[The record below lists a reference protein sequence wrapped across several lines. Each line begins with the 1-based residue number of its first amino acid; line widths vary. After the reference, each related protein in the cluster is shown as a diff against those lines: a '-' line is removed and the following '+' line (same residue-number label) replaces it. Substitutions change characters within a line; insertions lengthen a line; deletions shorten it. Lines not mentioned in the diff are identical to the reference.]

1 MDYKAAGVD
10 IDKADLLID
19 NVTDFAKMT
28 YTQGV
33 LGGVGGFGALF
44 EIKKYKEPVLVSSTD
59 GVGTKILIAREV
71 EKYYGLGYD
80 LVAMCVDDVVCCGA
94 KPLFFLDYVAVG
106 KLQDA
111 VYLKLIESIAKAC
124 KYSECSLI
132 GGETAELP
140 GMYPEGEFDIAGF
153 CVGVVEKKKIIRPET
168 VKNGDAVIGLLSS
181 GFHSNGFSLVRKV
194 IKDRNLD
201 LKKDYGFGWLGRAL
215 LTPTEIYS
223 PVIVKAIEKFGKA
236 IRGISHITGGGIEGN
251 LCRVLPSDK
260 NAVVF
265 RDRWKAPEMIQFIVK
280 EGGIDEA
287 EAFKVF
293 NMGIGM
299 ALVVDPK
306 KKNEINDFF
315 CNNSY
320 RSHDI
325 GHIEEGKGEVV
336 LK

>member
-10 IDKADLLID
+10 IEKADLLID
-19 NVTDFAKMT
+19 NVTDFAKTT
-28 YTQGV
+28 YTKGV

-44 EIKKYKEPVLVSSTD
+44 ELGKYKEPVTVSSTD

-71 EKYYGLGYD
+71 GKYYGLGYD

-94 KPLFFLDYVAVG
+94 KPLFFLDYIAVG
-106 KLQDA
+106 KLKEE

-124 KYSECSLI
+124 KYSGCSLI

-140 GMYPEGEFDIAGF
+140 GMYPEDEFDIAGF
-153 CVGVVEKKKIIRPET
+153 SVGVVEKKKIIRPEG
-168 VKNGDAVIGLLSS
+168 VKENDAVIGLLSS

-194 IKDRNLD
+194 IRDRNLD

-215 LTPTEIYS
+215 LAPTEIYA
-223 PVIVKAIEKFGKA
+223 PVIMKALEKFGKA

-251 LCRVLPSDK
+251 LCRVLPKDK
-260 NAVVF
+260 TAVVF
-265 RDRWKAPEMIQFIVK
+265 KDRWKVPEMIRFIVK
-280 EGGIDEA
+280 EGGIAEA

-306 KKNEINDFF
+306 KKEQINDFF
-315 CNNSY
+315 CENSY

-325 GHIEEGKGEVV
+325 GHIENGNGEVV